1 MRLMAL
7 DHTLLWYVAIMSAKP
22 VQVSIDIE
30 LLRRI
35 DADPE
40 TRKEGRS
47 AFVRS
52 AVFSYLDA
60 KRRREIDAAIRA
72 AYGSADDDM
81 QAEVTG
87 LMDAQSWPR
96 D

>member
-7 DHTLLWYVAIMSAKP
+7 AHMPPWYDAIMSAKP
-22 VQVSIDIE
+22 VQVSINLE

-40 TRKEGRS
+40 TREMGRS

-52 AVFSYLDA
+52 AVSSDLDA

>member
-1 MRLMAL
+1 MP
-7 DHTLLWYVAIMSAKP
+7 AKP
-22 VQVSIDIE
+22 VQVSIELE

-40 TRKEGRS
+40 TREKGRS

-52 AVFSYLDA
+52 AVSSYLAA
-60 KRRREIDAAIRA
+60 KRRQAIDLAIGA
-72 AYGSADDDM
+72 AYGDAAETM
-81 QAEVTG
+81 EAEVSD
-87 LMDAQSWPR
+87 LSDAQAWPG